1 MNGFGEAALGGVVP
15 ARAVVVRAVVAGAD
29 VLADRE
35 LVAHEVLED
44 DADPAVQ
51 RRRGAHSRRSRPSSV
66 IAPAVGS

>member
-1 MNGFGEAALGGVVP
+1 MNGFASPRSAASAQRVAILVG
-15 ARAVVVRAVVAGAD
+15 AVVAGAD

-51 RRRGAHSRRSRPSSV
+51 RRAVPTREGRGRR
-66 IAPAVGS
+66 A